1 VYIALTGRIVLYLY
15 HQPNASLRFALGWY
29 MQGLQ
34 PKDTFNLKDKRN
46 EDELKL
52 THSQIK
58 QNKKLY
64 QL

>member
-1 VYIALTGRIVLYLY
+1 MHIALTGRIVLYLY

-34 PKDTFNLKDKRN
+34 PENTSNLKEERNMDK
-46 EDELKL
+46 LKL